1 MEGERPD
8 FLPPQPPGPAPE
20 LGRPPQQELQHYA
33 PPEQAQAPQ
42 QAAAPDNGPA
52 VTGFVLSLVGGGLL
66 IVTGGLSSI
75 VSIVCSA
82 FGIVQSRKGKK
93 RVESGETT
101 RNAGLAQAGFIIG
114 IVSLTLSVVATL
126 AWALIAVLLATDE
139 QFRDDFE
146 DELDDGN
153 TVTALLRVAALGGR
167 AFLS

>member
-20 LGRPPQQELQHYA
+20 LGRPPQQQSQHYA
-33 PPEQAQAPQ
+33 PPEQAQTPQ

-52 VTGFVLSLVGGGLL
+52 VAGFVLSLVGGGLL

-75 VSIVCSA
+75 VSIVCST

>member
-1 MEGERPD
+1 M
-8 FLPPQPPGPAPE
+8 
-20 LGRPPQQELQHYA
+20 
-33 PPEQAQAPQ
+33 
-42 QAAAPDNGPA
+42 
-52 VTGFVLSLVGGGLL
+52 LSLVGGGLL

-114 IVSLTLSVVATL
+114 IVSLTLSVLATL